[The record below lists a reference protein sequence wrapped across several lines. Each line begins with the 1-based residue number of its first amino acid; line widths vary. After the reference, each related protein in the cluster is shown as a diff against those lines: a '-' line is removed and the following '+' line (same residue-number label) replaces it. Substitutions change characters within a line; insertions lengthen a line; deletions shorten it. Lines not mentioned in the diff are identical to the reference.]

1 MSDMLNTNEVTE
13 KLEKHLEILRM
24 QYGVERIGLFGS
36 LVRGSQHAESD
47 IDLLVEFKQ
56 PVGLFKFI
64 ELENQLSDLLG
75 AKVDLVTPNALKPG
89 IGKRILDEVRY
100 VN

>member
-1 MSDMLNTNEVTE
+1 M
-13 KLEKHLEILRM
+13 
-24 QYGVERIGLFGS
+24 
-36 LVRGSQHAESD
+36 
-47 IDLLVEFKQ
+47 
-56 PVGLFKFI
+56 FKFI
-64 ELENQLSDLLG
+64 ELENQLSALLG

>member
-1 MSDMLNTNEVTE
+1 MLNTNEVTE
-13 KLEKHLEILRM
+13 KLENHLELLRT

-36 LVRGSQHAESD
+36 LVRGSHHSESD
-47 IDLLVEFKQ
+47 IDLLVEFKR
-56 PVGLFKFI
+56 PVGMFKFI
-64 ELENQLSDLLG
+64 ELENQLSALLG

>member
-1 MSDMLNTNEVTE
+1 MLSADDVRE
-13 KLEKHLEILRM
+13 KIENHLENLRI

-36 LVRGSQHAESD
+36 LVRGTQHSESD
-47 IDLLVEFKQ
+47 IDLLVEFKR

-64 ELENQLSDLLG
+64 ELENWLSDLLG